1 MRRFGGLNC
10 HLRDCRH
17 GGPSFRA
24 AAHCPVP
31 FMAWMFP
38 GDDILSRIGLTKSGD
53 EKSFAR
59 ACETLQI
66 PQDADKSR
74 VMRAYIHL
82 GQEATSVT
90 NATCAESWAKQQLA
104 HDTVSNA
111 ISRNVDSGNSPH
123 STVVLD
129 HAVHGAVPIKLCF
142 ILQRV
147 DSSGALN
154 GALNHSSVSPE

>member
-1 MRRFGGLNC
+1 MGDFKITNRGTHCVLSSESAEFTLAMNWFTALCNLPFGVGDFFKMVLPV
-10 HLRDCRH
+10 L
-17 GGPSFRA
+17 
-24 AAHCPVP
+24 VP

-104 HDTVSNA
+104 YDTVK
-111 ISRNVDSGNSPH
+111 RNLEKRG
-123 STVVLD
+123 
-129 HAVHGAVPIKLCF
+129 
-142 ILQRV
+142 QW
-147 DSSGALN
+147 
-154 GALNHSSVSPE
+154 